1 MEDKKIIKTH
11 NVKSDNVKNNNI
23 KSNNVKSN
31 DEKNNNTESDNV
43 KSNKAKSNDANSNST
58 KSNKAKSSNAKS
70 NNIKSDN
77 TKSNNIEIKGITKL
91 KRYIEENSCQTEELE
106 QRLAKNPLLYQ
117 GYLALSGEWKRR
129 FQGYMAGKKT
139 LPLTYDPFFKKLFS
153 VDIHSE
159 RLSDFIS
166 SVLGE
171 KVTVKCMLP
180 NENRIVNEASLLIMD
195 MLVELEDGSLVNVE
209 IQKIPYTF
217 TGQRITCY
225 LADTMTRQYA
235 KVKSEKGNYFTYKD
249 LNKVITIV
257 IYENSPLI
265 CKSKNLK
272 GEYLHKGR
280 MKFDTGLDMEMYQE
294 CYIIALDEFK
304 KSEYY
309 LSNDKRN
316 NKRADVNAWLS
327 LLVTDDIEKIDKN
340 IEKYPWLEEIYIEM
354 AEYLVKPEEVF
365 DMYSEALR
373 ILDENTVK
381 YMVDELKDENKELRG
396 ENTELKGKNTQL
408 EGENT
413 ELKGM
418 NVELN
423 DKIIDFQK
431 KQMQQDKKE
440 KEVIKNMY
448 KANLTIEQIAEITGN
463 DIEVIKNI
471 IK

>member
-1 MEDKKIIKTH
+1 MNYNFLINHLKSQMFNKKFNKNNKYRSCCRCGQVTNSIYTKMRRNMEENKI
-11 NVKSDNVKNNNI
+11 VKNNGI
-23 KSNNVKSN
+23 K
-31 DEKNNNTESDNV
+31 
-43 KSNKAKSNDANSNST
+43 
-58 KSNKAKSSNAKS
+58 
-70 NNIKSDN
+70 
-77 TKSNNIEIKGITKL
+77 KL

-129 FQGYMAGKKT
+129 FQEYMAGKKT

-195 MLVELEDGSLVNVE
+195 MLIELEDGSLVNVE

-217 TGQRITCY
+217 PGQRITCY

-257 IYENSPLI
+257 IYENSPSI
-265 CKSKNLK
+265 CKSENLK

-309 LSNDKRN
+309 LSNDKGN
-316 NKRADVNAWLS
+316 NKRTDVNAWLS
-327 LLVTDDIEKIDKN
+327 LLVTDDIEKIDRN

-381 YMVDELKDENKELRG
+381 YMVDELKDENKELKGINIQLEG
-396 ENTELKGKNTQL
+396 ENTELKGKNIQLEGKNTQL

-431 KQMQQDKKE
+431 KQLQQDKKE

-448 KANLTIEQIAEITGN
+448 KANLTIEQIVEITGD

>member
-1 MEDKKIIKTH
+1 MNYNFLINHLKSQMFNKKFNKNNKYRSCCRCGQVTNSIYTKMRRNMEENKI
-11 NVKSDNVKNNNI
+11 VKNN
-23 KSNNVKSN
+23 
-31 DEKNNNTESDNV
+31 
-43 KSNKAKSNDANSNST
+43 
-58 KSNKAKSSNAKS
+58 
-70 NNIKSDN
+70 
-77 TKSNNIEIKGITKL
+77 GITKL

-129 FQGYMAGKKT
+129 FQEYMAGKKT

-195 MLVELEDGSLVNVE
+195 MLIELEDGSLVNVE

-217 TGQRITCY
+217 PGQRITCY

-257 IYENSPLI
+257 IYENSPSI
-265 CKSKNLK
+265 CKSENLK

-309 LSNDKRN
+309 LSNDKGN
-316 NKRADVNAWLS
+316 NKRTDVNAWLS
-327 LLVTDDIEKIDKN
+327 LLVTDDIEKIDRN

-381 YMVDELKDENKELRG
+381 YMVDELKDENKELKGINIQLEG
-396 ENTELKGKNTQL
+396 ENTELKGKNIQLEGKNTQL

-431 KQMQQDKKE
+431 KQLQQDKKE

-448 KANLTIEQIAEITGN
+448 KANLTIEQIVEITGD

>member
-1 MEDKKIIKTH
+1 
-11 NVKSDNVKNNNI
+11 
-23 KSNNVKSN
+23 
-31 DEKNNNTESDNV
+31 
-43 KSNKAKSNDANSNST
+43 
-58 KSNKAKSSNAKS
+58 
-70 NNIKSDN
+70 
-77 TKSNNIEIKGITKL
+77 
-91 KRYIEENSCQTEELE
+91 
-106 QRLAKNPLLYQ
+106 
-117 GYLALSGEWKRR
+117 
-129 FQGYMAGKKT
+129 
-139 LPLTYDPFFKKLFS
+139 
-153 VDIHSE
+153 
-159 RLSDFIS
+159 
-166 SVLGE
+166 
-171 KVTVKCMLP
+171 
-180 NENRIVNEASLLIMD
+180 
-195 MLVELEDGSLVNVE
+195 
-209 IQKIPYTF
+209 
-217 TGQRITCY
+217 
-225 LADTMTRQYA
+225 MTRQYA

-257 IYENSPLI
+257 IYENSPSI
-265 CKSKNLK
+265 CKYKNLK
-272 GEYLHKGR
+272 GEYMHKGR

-316 NKRADVNAWLS
+316 NKRTDVNAWLS
-327 LLVTDDIEKIDKN
+327 LLVTDDIENIDKN

-381 YMVDELKDENKELRG
+381 YMVDELKDENKEL
-396 ENTELKGKNTQL
+396 KGKNTQL

-413 ELKGM
+413 ELKGK

-431 KQMQQDKKE
+431 KQLQQDKKE

-448 KANLTIEQIAEITGN
+448 KANLTIEQIAEITGD